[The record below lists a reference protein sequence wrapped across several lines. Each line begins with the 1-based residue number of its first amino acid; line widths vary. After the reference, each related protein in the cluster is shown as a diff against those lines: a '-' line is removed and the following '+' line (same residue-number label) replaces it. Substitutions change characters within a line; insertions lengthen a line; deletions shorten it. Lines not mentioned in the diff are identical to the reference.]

1 MMLPTHAL
9 AGMLLG
15 LVVAQVVPG
24 VGGVAVVAGLL
35 GGVLPDL
42 DMYSGHRRTLHYP
55 VYYAALAVP
64 AALLALVVPS
74 GPTVFVAVFLAGA
87 ALHSVSDAFGG
98 GLELRPWEATSDR
111 AVYDHHN
118 GRWIAPRRWV
128 GYDGSPGDLLLSVAL
143 SVPLLVALDGPLAW
157 VVAASL
163 VVAAVYTAVRRL
175 LPTLSA
181 LFVAVFGS
189 LLPRSVL
196 SRVPTRYRRG
206 ARRHSASRSRDR

>member
-1 MMLPTHAL
+1 MLPTHAL

-15 LVVAQVVPG
+15 LVVALVTPG
-24 VGGVAVVAGLL
+24 VGAVAVVAGLV

-42 DMYSGHRRTLHYP
+42 DMYVGHRRTLHYP

-64 AALLALVVPS
+64 AGLLATLVPA
-74 GPTVFVAVFLAGA
+74 GPTMFVAVLLAGA

-118 GRWIAPRRWV
+118 ERWIAPRRWV
-128 GYDGSPGDLLLSVAL
+128 GYDGSPGDLVLSVAL
-143 SVPLLVALDGPLAW
+143 AVPLLLSLDGPLAW
-157 VVAASL
+157 VVVLSL
-163 VVAAVYTAVRRL
+163 VVATVYTAVRRL
-175 LPTLSA
+175 LPTLA
-181 LFVAVFGS
+181 TLFVAVFGS

-196 SRVPTRYRRG
+196 SRVPARYRRG